1 MATKLTEFLRL
12 IEAKDKCYYKVKRR
26 YKVFPSAYASGAI
39 VRCRKMGASNWGD
52 SKKES
57 CAPNNDKI
65 LHEDT
70 LNTWFNRN
78 HGKGWIDCKKSKK
91 GKLVPCGRQE
101 GEKRKGYPA
110 CRPTLSQCTAK
121 GERSKKSKKRIS
133 WE

>member
-1 MATKLTEFLRL
+1 MATKLTEFLLL

-39 VRCRKMGASNWGD
+39 VRCRKMGADNWGD
-52 SKKES
+52 TKKES
-57 CAPNNDKI
+57 S
-65 LHEDT
+65 DT
-70 LNTWFNRN
+70 LNAWFDRN
-78 HGKGWIDCKKSKK
+78 HGKGWIDCKKSRK

-110 CRPTLSQCTAK
+110 CRPTLSQCTSK
-121 GERSKKSKKRIS
+121 GERAKKSKKRVS